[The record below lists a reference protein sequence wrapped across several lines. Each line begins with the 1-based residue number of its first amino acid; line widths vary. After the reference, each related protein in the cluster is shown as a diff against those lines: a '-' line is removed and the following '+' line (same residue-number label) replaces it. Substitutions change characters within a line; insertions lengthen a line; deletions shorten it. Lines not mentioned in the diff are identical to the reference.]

1 MRSQRRKDIKHKIR
15 ELRAIINLQGQG
27 KKLFAKTTEETVG
40 KNKELISFLNLNMR
54 QQMHELSLA
63 MKYDQ
68 VTISRACREKKYI
81 KIAMS
86 EYSVEMARESLSN
99 YVFNRMNRHN
109 ALLYEVKRRGKHL
122 EDQQLRLQNLLDLE
136 MASPDALI
144 QLQTIR
150 QLENNIEKMRVKID
164 TAQKTYMLYT
174 KMVALLR
181 DELSQLPFLL
191 DDLEHRV
198 ELYQTE
204 LKGMSLITMD
214 TVKAM
219 EEAQADMSNVENEL
233 IAERKFRDNS
243 LNIQKKQIEKIRA
256 KDASERSRRMQARR
270 DMNMDFPLMGRDAGR
285 SAKLEASKAQ
295 IEYQYLVTTE
305 VDKVKSA
312 VQCSHL
318 WDIAGRFQAQK
329 KSEENLLQQIGESEK
344 KRQELKTQLKQLELE
359 RVELKF
365 HQKLSFLSSLKLE
378 EELQEL
384 FQEELARLESAQDQ
398 VSKNQGL
405 LLLFENGVDNLI
417 MRLCSISVP
426 GQEDFQGETGDIF
439 DKLQFC
445 ETKLLHL
452 MKIKSYPSDI
462 DFSQEET
469 NETFVHVRSFLEES
483 TRTEP
488 QNLRIT
494 YEEDEEDVRE
504 SFNFAD
510 IDHSYVPN
518 SEEIKKQGLKLIE
531 EKTKVAKKKQRGGS
545 KK

>member
-1 MRSQRRKDIKHKIR
+1 MRFQRRRDIKHKIK
-15 ELRAIINLQGQG
+15 ELRSIINLQGQG
-27 KKLFAKTTEETVG
+27 RKLFAQTIIENVG
-40 KNKELISFLNLNMR
+40 KNKELISFLHGTLK
-54 QQMHELSLA
+54 QQMHELNLA
-63 MKYDQ
+63 LKYDQ
-68 VTISRACREKKYI
+68 VTIGRACREKKYI

-86 EYSVEMARESLSN
+86 EYSVETARESLSN
-99 YVFNRMNRHN
+99 YVFHRMNRHN
-109 ALLYEVKRRGKHL
+109 ALLYEVKRRGKLL
-122 EDQQLRLQNLLDLE
+122 EDHQLRLQNLMDLE
-136 MASPDALI
+136 TASPDALVH
-144 QLQTIR
+144 LQTIR
-150 QLENNIEKMRVKID
+150 QLENNIEKMRMKID
-164 TAQKTYMLYT
+164 TAQKTFMLYT
-174 KMVALLR
+174 KMVALLK

-198 ELYQTE
+198 GVYQSELQ
-204 LKGMSLITMD
+204 GMNLITMD
-214 TVKAM
+214 MVEAM
-219 EEAQADMSNVENEL
+219 EEAQVDMINVENEL
-233 IAERKFRDNS
+233 VAERKFRDNS

-270 DMNMDFPLMGRDAGR
+270 DMDFPLMGRDAGR
-285 SAKLEASKAQ
+285 NAKLEASKAQ
-295 IEYQYLVTTE
+295 IEYQGLVTSE

-329 KSEENLLQQIGESEK
+329 KSEENLLQQIDESEK
-344 KRQELKTQLKQLELE
+344 KRRDLKAQLKELELE
-359 RVELKF
+359 RVQLKF
-365 HQKLSFLSSLKLE
+365 HQKPSVLSSLKLE
-378 EELQEL
+378 EDLQEL
-384 FQEELARLESAQDQ
+384 LHKELGRLHSAQDQ

-417 MRLCSISVP
+417 MRLCSITIP
-426 GQEDFQGETGDIF
+426 EQEEFQGETGDIF

-452 MKIKSYPSDI
+452 LKIRETPSVTE
-462 DFSQEET
+462 FSKDET
-469 NETFVHVRSFLEES
+469 NETFVQVRNFLEDS
-483 TRTEP
+483 TRNEP
-488 QNLRIT
+488 ENLRIT